1 MWKMAMR
8 DLRGIFNLYSNKS
21 GLIMILVVILFGI
34 GNKGAGLFNYFL
46 LMGGVISIAFT
57 EMESRDKIHISILSS
72 PCKRSDYV
80 LGKFMFSIIW
90 ITIVTMVAIL
100 LNNLV
105 YMIYPV
111 EYLKLPP
118 SVIKGTVSYILI
130 FVALY
135 YCVYFSLGIKVA
147 RIFYFIIFFVIMAG
161 TLTIGEYLKG
171 EPIPEWLS
179 SIERFLVIFQS
190 NTVGSNIILIA
201 LVLGILALIA
211 TISVVI
217 YEKKDF

>member
-8 DLRGIFNLYSNKS
+8 DLRGVFNLYSNKS
-21 GLIMILVVILFGI
+21 GLIMIVVVILFGV

-57 EMESRDKIHISILSS
+57 EMESRDKIHISI
-72 PCKRSDYV
+72 
-80 LGKFMFSIIW
+80 I
-90 ITIVTMVAIL
+90 IVTVIGVL
-100 LNNLV
+100 LNNLI
-105 YMIYPV
+105 YMIYPA

-118 SVIKGTVSYILI
+118 SVIKGTVSYILT

-135 YCVYFSLGIKVA
+135 YCVYFSLGIKFA
-147 RIFYFIIFFVIMAG
+147 KIFYFVIFFVIMAG

-171 EPIPEWLS
+171 EALPGWLS
-179 SIERFLVIFQS
+179 SIERLLVIFQS
-190 NTVGSNIILIA
+190 NTLGSNIILSA

>member
-8 DLRGIFNLYSNKS
+8 DLRGVFNLYSNKS
-21 GLIMILVVILFGI
+21 GLIMIVVVILFGV

-57 EMESRDKIHISILSS
+57 EMEARDKIHISILSS

-80 LGKFMFSIIW
+80 LGKFLFSIMW
-90 ITIVTMVAIL
+90 IIIVTVIGVL
-100 LNNLV
+100 LNNLI
-105 YMIYPV
+105 YMIYPA

-135 YCVYFSLGIKVA
+135 YCVYFSLGIKFA
-147 RIFYFIIFFVIMAG
+147 KIFYFVIFFVIMAG

-171 EPIPEWLS
+171 EALPEWLS
-179 SIERFLVIFQS
+179 SIERLLVIFQS
-190 NTVGSNIILIA
+190 NTLGSNIILSA

>member
-21 GLIMILVVILFGI
+21 GLVMIVVVILFGV

-80 LGKFMFSIIW
+80 LGKFLSSIIW
-90 ITIVTMVAIL
+90 IVAITIIGLL
-100 LNNLV
+100 LNNLI
-105 YMIYPV
+105 YMIYPA
-111 EYLKLPP
+111 EYLKLPL
-118 SVIKGTVSYILI
+118 SVIKGTTSYILI

-135 YCVYFSLGIKVA
+135 YCVYFSLGIKFA

-161 TLTIGEYLKG
+161 TLAIGEFLKG
-171 EPIPEWLS
+171 ESLPSWLS
-179 SIERFLVIFQS
+179 SIERFLVLFQS
-190 NTVGSNIILIA
+190 NTVASNIILVM
-201 LVLGILALIA
+201 LVLAVLALIA

>member
-8 DLRGIFNLYSNKS
+8 DLRGIFNLYINKS
-21 GLIMILVVILFGI
+21 GLVMIVVVILFGV

-80 LGKFMFSIIW
+80 LGKFLSSIIW
-90 ITIVTMVAIL
+90 IVAITIIGLL
-100 LNNLV
+100 LNNLI
-105 YMIYPV
+105 YMIYPA
-111 EYLKLPP
+111 EYLKLPL
-118 SVIKGTVSYILI
+118 SVIKGTTSYILI

-135 YCVYFSLGIKVA
+135 YCVYFSLGIKFA

-161 TLTIGEYLKG
+161 TLAIGEFLKG
-171 EPIPEWLS
+171 ESLPRWLS
-179 SIERFLVIFQS
+179 SIERFLVLFQS
-190 NTVGSNIILIA
+190 NTVASNIILVM
-201 LVLGILALIA
+201 LVLAVLALIA

>member
-21 GLIMILVVILFGI
+21 GLVMIVVVILFGV

-80 LGKFMFSIIW
+80 LGKFLSSIIW
-90 ITIVTMVAIL
+90 IVAITIIGLL
-100 LNNLV
+100 LNNLI
-105 YMIYPV
+105 YMIYPA
-111 EYLKLPP
+111 EYLKLPL
-118 SVIKGTVSYILI
+118 SVIKGTTSYILI

-135 YCVYFSLGIKVA
+135 YCVYFSLGIKFA

-161 TLTIGEYLKG
+161 TLAIGEFLKG
-171 EPIPEWLS
+171 ESLPRWLS
-179 SIERFLVIFQS
+179 SIERFLVLFQS
-190 NTVGSNIILIA
+190 NTVASNIILVM
-201 LVLGILALIA
+201 LVLAVLALIA